1 MQCPNNNTQ
10 RYTTSFQDTS
20 FGSVQISI
28 SINGHN
34 EGEKN
39 RMEKHNKNYFRIA
52 NITIVEQTRLDH
64 A

>member
-1 MQCPNNNTQ
+1 
-10 RYTTSFQDTS
+10 
-20 FGSVQISI
+20 VQISI